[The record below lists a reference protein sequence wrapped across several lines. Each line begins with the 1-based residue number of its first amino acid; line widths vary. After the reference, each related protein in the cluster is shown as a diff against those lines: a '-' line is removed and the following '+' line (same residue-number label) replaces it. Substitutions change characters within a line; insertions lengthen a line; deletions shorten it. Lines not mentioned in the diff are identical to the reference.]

1 MPQKGIWEGLFQPKL
16 VFAQLPLC
24 CSLEHRASGFDLSAK
39 SGRTS
44 VNPLPVFLR
53 LGKYLGGTAAG
64 IKSVNQTDI
73 LCVIYSF

>member
-1 MPQKGIWEGLFQPKL
+1 MPQKGIWEGLFEPKL
-16 VFAQLPLC
+16 VFAQPSPC

-39 SGRTS
+39 SVRTS

-53 LGKYLGGTAAG
+53 LDKYLGGTAVG

-73 LCVIYSF
+73 LSVIYLF